1 MEADPALPVAAHEV
15 LQKAPPRVVLAG
27 GRKRTAEDP
36 SAAGLPD
43 ELVEGEGR
51 RVHQGAAFV

>member
-1 MEADPALPVAAHEV
+1 M
-15 LQKAPPRVVLAG
+15 LQKVPLQVVLAG
-27 GRKRTAEDP
+27 GRKQMAEGP
-36 SAAGLPD
+36 SVAELPD